1 MLLTRLGILP
11 LLNPVA
17 WHNVVMPSQIKIP
30 TFPWD
35 GGKSKLAP
43 DILKFVPKRGRKF
56 IDLFAG
62 RGNITLR
69 AIHDGLDYE
78 DWVVNDILTAPFF
91 RALRDYGDNFV
102 AEDCT
107 HECPQHVYDLCER
120 LAKQGD
126 PYGLLME
133 PYVCFN
139 GGTYAT
145 NGKKGTGGG
154 RRRPDTYMEMCRLA
168 CQFLREKRVKVT
180 DLDWLNCLQAEKPG
194 PDDTVIVDAP
204 YLGCDVGPYNAESI
218 CPTELIEHLK
228 SAPFRWV
235 LCEYRQPLYVSAFG
249 EPAHQ
254 KDVQLRAAQLRDVRK
269 SRTEC
274 IWVHEPNAGR
284 TVTVTVPEVR
294 NDAYYKSLSVEG
306 LLREI
311 QECIGSITYHR
322 NQMNREMRERLI
334 PALLEL
340 RKRTYRKKPGF
351 YESLARIGLN
361 ADTVRQWFYRSNTA
375 DEAIGL
381 LEETPPE
388 SARQEQRDGQS
399 PEEVL
404 LEHAD
409 RMAKAILA
417 GKFIHAKKL
426 ASQYLETRNEGQ
438 VRTEPEAA

>member
-1 MLLTRLGILP
+1 
-11 LLNPVA
+11 
-17 WHNVVMPSQIKIP
+17 MPTQIKIP

-43 DILKFVPKRGRKF
+43 EILKFVPKQGRKF

-62 RGNITLR
+62 RGNITFR
-69 AIHDGLDYE
+69 AIHDELEYE

-91 RALRDYGDNFV
+91 QALRDHGDKFV
-102 AEDCT
+102 ADDCAK
-107 HECPQHVYDLCER
+107 ECPRHVYDRCER
-120 LAKQGD
+120 LAKEGD
-126 PYGLLME
+126 PHGLLME

-154 RRRPDTYMEMCRLA
+154 RRSPDTYMEMCRLA
-168 CQFLREKRVKVT
+168 CQFLRKKRVKIT

-204 YLGCDVGPYNAESI
+204 YLGCDVGPYDAEAI

-228 SAPFRWV
+228 SAPFRWI
-235 LCEYRQPLYVSAFG
+235 LCEYRQPLYVAAFG

-254 KDVQLRAAQLRDVRK
+254 KEVQLRAAQLRDVRK

-284 TVTVTVPEVR
+284 NVTVTVPEGR
-294 NDAYYKSLSVEG
+294 NDTYYRSLSVEG
-306 LLREI
+306 LLKEI
-311 QECIGSITYHR
+311 QDCIGSITYHR
-322 NQMNREMRERLI
+322 NQMNREMRERLL
-334 PALLEL
+334 PALVEL

-351 YESLARIGLN
+351 YDSLAKIGLN

-381 LEETPPE
+381 LEETLPE
-388 SARQEQRDGQS
+388 SAKREHSDGHS
-399 PEEVL
+399 PDEVL

-426 ASQYLETRNEGQ
+426 AAQYLETRNEVQ
-438 VRTEPEAA
+438 TRTEPEAA

>member
-1 MLLTRLGILP
+1 
-11 LLNPVA
+11 
-17 WHNVVMPSQIKIP
+17 MPSQIKIP

-107 HECPQHVYDLCER
+107 HECPQHVYDRCER

-204 YLGCDVGPYNAESI
+204 YLGCDVGPYDAESI

-274 IWVHEPNAGR
+274 IWMHEPKAARN
-284 TVTVTVPEVR
+284 VTVTLPEVR
-294 NDAYYKSLSVEG
+294 NDVYYKSLSVEG

-322 NQMNREMRERLI
+322 NQMNREMRERLL
-334 PALLEL
+334 PALVEL

-351 YESLARIGLN
+351 YDSLAKIGLN
-361 ADTVRQWFYRSNTA
+361 ADTVRQWFYRSNTT

-388 SARQEQRDGQS
+388 SARREHNEEES

-409 RMAKAILA
+409 RMAKAILE
-417 GKFIHAKKL
+417 GKATYAKRL
-426 ASQYLETRNEGQ
+426 ATEYLETRHET
-438 VRTEPEAA
+438 RLRSIESAA